1 VPRRR
6 KRLDPAA
13 FALPV
18 EQIRSGFFSDESCA
32 KVRAI
37 LSADGKSPRVVMQVT
52 SKQDGYLSGIDE
64 AVAVLKLC
72 ADGWEQLTINALTEG
87 EFVEAWDTV
96 MTIEGPFAFFA
107 HLETLYLGLLSRRT
121 RICSNAR
128 AAVDAARPKR
138 IIYLGARDDHFL
150 AQPGDGYAA
159 FAGGVTMF
167 TAEAHGSLFGG
178 TAIPTIS
185 HALIAAY
192 RGDTVRA
199 TKAFADA
206 IDPKARIMGLVDYD
220 NDCVKTSLEVARALE
235 ERLWAVRLDTAET
248 MVDKSV
254 IPQMGMMRPIGVN
267 PQLVWNV
274 RNALDAEGFGDVQ
287 IVVSGGFDAERI
299 QFFEEAGAAVDF
311 YGIGSG
317 MLNGRWDF
325 TADIVR
331 VDGKPQA
338 KAGRSE
344 RENPK
349 LLRVG

>member
-1 VPRRR
+1 MPRRR

-18 EQIRSGFFSDESCA
+18 EQIRAGFFSDESCA
-32 KVRAI
+32 RVRAI
-37 LSADGKSPRVVMQVT
+37 LAADGKTPRVVMQVT
-52 SKQDGYLSGIDE
+52 CKQDGYLSGIDE
-64 AVAVLKLC
+64 AVAVLKLGS
-72 ADGWEQLTINALTEG
+72 DSWDELTVNALTEG
-87 EFVEAWDTV
+87 EFIEAWDTV
-96 MTIEGPFAFFA
+96 MTIEGPYAGFA
-107 HLETLYLGLLSRRT
+107 HLETVYLGLLARRT
-121 RICSNAR
+121 RLCTNAR
-128 AAVDAARPKR
+128 AIVDAARPKR
-138 IIYLGARDDHFL
+138 IIFLGARDDSFL

-159 FAGGVTMF
+159 FAAGVTMV

-178 TAIPTIS
+178 TPVPTIS

-192 RGDTVRA
+192 KGDTVRA
-199 TKAFADA
+199 TKAFADGT
-206 IDPKARIMGLVDYD
+206 DKGSRILALVDYD

-299 QFFEEAGAAVDF
+299 QFFEEAGAAVDV

-317 MLNGRWDF
+317 MLSGRWDF

-349 LLRVG
+349 LLRVT